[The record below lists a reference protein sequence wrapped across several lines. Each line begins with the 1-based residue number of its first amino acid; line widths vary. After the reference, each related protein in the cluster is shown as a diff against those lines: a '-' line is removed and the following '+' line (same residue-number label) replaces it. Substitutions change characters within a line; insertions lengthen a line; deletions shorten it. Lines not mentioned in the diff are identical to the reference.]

1 MVKHDDLIV
10 SLMSRISEDTLL
22 EIVGQRVENMAKKE
36 EKALSPIIFFSH
48 EDNNMYACA
57 GTTKINHFRGTRS
70 KEKRPINV
78 EKKSHKKRKII
89 SPLEEEPI
97 QTTPQE
103 WLLNVMR
110 REENG
115 YNPKLISTR
124 QLYKTDLKKT
134 EARLSVPFKQVK
146 TPDFLTEDETRIIH
160 ENAMKIRDNGVP
172 VNFVDP
178 ELNKH
183 VLELRK
189 WKIKGNWIYVFVKGW
204 NDVLDAN
211 KSNSFKENDVF
222 PLWSFRSGTG
232 KLCFALTPKN
242 SGRGNSLPGGDG
254 ASTSGESGQ
263 VPLPIPPAR
272 YSSNSGQGCSG
283 ESSSSSS

>member
-57 GTTKINHFRGTRS
+57 GTTKINHFRS

-78 EKKSHKKRKII
+78 EKRSHKKRKII

-134 EARLSVPFKQVK
+134 EARLSVPFKQ
-146 TPDFLTEDETRIIH
+146 
-160 ENAMKIRDNGVP
+160 IRDNGVP

-204 NDVLDAN
+204 KNVLDAC
-211 KSNSFKENDVF
+211 KTLFKEDDVY
-222 PLWSFRSGTG
+222 PLGSSRSGTG

>member
-1 MVKHDDLIV
+1 
-10 SLMSRISEDTLL
+10 
-22 EIVGQRVENMAKKE
+22 
-36 EKALSPIIFFSH
+36 
-48 EDNNMYACA
+48 MYACA
-57 GTTKINHFRGTRS
+57 RTTKINHFRGTSTTQNPNRGLEPSPSSYVTRRS

-78 EKKSHKKRKII
+78 EKRSHKKRKII
-89 SPLEEEPI
+89 CPLEEEPI
-97 QTTPQE
+97 QTTPPE

-189 WKIKGNWIYVFVKGW
+189 WKMKGNWIYVFVKGW
-204 NDVLDAN
+204 KNVLDAC
-211 KSNSFKENDVF
+211 KTLFKEDDVY